1 MKQKKIS
8 KARSFA
14 VFALLLGFLMI
25 GAAYGTAG
33 FDKAP
38 QASGQA
44 NIQIT
49 GLQSTLRYLFNHAG
63 QTVAY
68 SMGRDVNVIASIST
82 VAHQNQY
89 NNVTVS
95 FTTMVGNDPTFSTS
109 EITNYHG
116 NYYLDTSNGIS
127 NVSSDP
133 GGTYT
138 YYVTTSGAGAQTW
151 DYWYVE
157 HPLEP
162 GWSSTSTADADSGIF
177 TISWTAPFLIFILG
191 LPETLID
198 WGWSAS
204 NNAGWGPY
212 GNGTPTENDGTG
224 GSNTLYTYFGYYST
238 VSINITWT
246 YFGGYA

>member
-1 MKQKKIS
+1 MKQRKVSKIGS
-8 KARSFA
+8 LTIFA
-14 VFALLLGFLMI
+14 FFLSFLMI
-25 GAAYGTAG
+25 GAAYGTVG
-33 FDKAP
+33 FQKAP
-38 QASGQA
+38 QASGQV

-49 GLQSTLRYLFNHAG
+49 GLQSTLKYFFNHSS
-63 QTVAY
+63 QTVTY
-68 SMGRDVNVIASIST
+68 SMGGNINVIASVSMIT
-82 VAHQNQY
+82 HQNQY
-89 NNVTVS
+89 KNVTVS
-95 FTTMVGNDPTFSTS
+95 FTTMVNNIPIYSTS
-109 EITNYHG
+109 MITDHRG
-116 NYYLDTSNGIS
+116 NYYLDASNGIS
-127 NVSSDP
+127 NVSTDP
-133 GGTYT
+133 GGIYT

-162 GWSSTSTADADSGIF
+162 GWSSTSTADASSGIF
-177 TISWTAPFLIFILG
+177 TISWQAPFLILILG
-191 LPETLID
+191 LPETLFD

-224 GSNTLYTYFGYYST
+224 GSNTLYNYFGYYST